1 MKKIKKV
8 ILCNIGRIQQDFEY
22 IFPNIEIVKY
32 LSEDKNIKELNKKEV
47 ITFDDLKKNNK
58 TMIIICDRKEKK
70 YESYFNKINYEE
82 GKNYVYLEDYATVLD
97 EPESPKMN
105 FLKEKFWY
113 NNFHPKKSNSE
124 MLKDMIYTDS
134 RYDFDCIMPFN
145 YVQIQT
151 YGFVYPCCQG
161 WAKYNIGNIFFDSPK
176 KVWNSTTAKL
186 YRLSV
191 INKTYAFCEPN
202 NCPYL
207 SNPHQVNKRETCHY
221 VKERPDSVCLAYD
234 YTCNLMCKSC
244 RNERM
249 NHNNNKDYQVMYN
262 DIVKKLHKYN
272 WLDAKELYVASQG
285 EAMLGKS
292 YRKILFSDKTNRKSI
307 IIHTNGTLLNKANL
321 DKLTSKY
328 SDISLFISLDACTK
342 KTYETLRKGGNFDI
356 LMKNLIYISELKK
369 EGKINYVSIL
379 YVVQRENYA
388 ELAETCK
395 LAISL
400 GFDRLDATR
409 IFNWGTYS
417 EEEFKN
423 VSMFDENGEA
433 NKELQK
439 ILEDS
444 IFKTKKIEISGNIF
458 K

>member
-1 MKKIKKV
+1 MKKFKKV

-22 IFPNIEIVKY
+22 IFPNTEIVKY

-70 YESYFNKINYEE
+70 YKSYFNKINYVE
-82 GKNYVYLEDYATVLD
+82 GKNYRYLEDYATVLD

-113 NNFHPKKSNSE
+113 NNFHQKKSNSE

-134 RYDFDCIMPFN
+134 RYDFNCIMPFN

-161 WAKYNIGNIFFDSPK
+161 WAKYNIGNIFFDGPK
-176 KVWNSTTAKL
+176 KVWNSTAAKL

-307 IIHTNGTLLNKANL
+307 IIHTNGTLLNKTNL

-328 SDISLFISLDACTK
+328 SDITLFISLDACTK

-356 LMKNLIYISELKK
+356 LPYTDYIIKP
-369 EGKINYVSIL
+369 
-379 YVVQRENYA
+379 
-388 ELAETCK
+388 
-395 LAISL
+395 
-400 GFDRLDATR
+400 
-409 IFNWGTYS
+409 
-417 EEEFKN
+417 
-423 VSMFDENGEA
+423 
-433 NKELQK
+433 
-439 ILEDS
+439 
-444 IFKTKKIEISGNIF
+444 
-458 K
+458 

>member
-1 MKKIKKV
+1 
-8 ILCNIGRIQQDFEY
+8 
-22 IFPNIEIVKY
+22 
-32 LSEDKNIKELNKKEV
+32 
-47 ITFDDLKKNNK
+47 
-58 TMIIICDRKEKK
+58 
-70 YESYFNKINYEE
+70 
-82 GKNYVYLEDYATVLD
+82 
-97 EPESPKMN
+97 
-105 FLKEKFWY
+105 
-113 NNFHPKKSNSE
+113 
-124 MLKDMIYTDS
+124 
-134 RYDFDCIMPFN
+134 
-145 YVQIQT
+145 
-151 YGFVYPCCQG
+151 
-161 WAKYNIGNIFFDSPK
+161 
-176 KVWNSTTAKL
+176 
-186 YRLSV
+186 
-191 INKTYAFCEPN
+191 
-202 NCPYL
+202 
-207 SNPHQVNKRETCHY
+207 
-221 VKERPDSVCLAYD
+221 
-234 YTCNLMCKSC
+234 
-244 RNERM
+244 
-249 NHNNNKDYQVMYN
+249 
-262 DIVKKLHKYN
+262 
-272 WLDAKELYVASQG
+272 
-285 EAMLGKS
+285 MLGKT

-328 SDISLFISLDACTK
+328 SDITLFISLDACTK

-379 YVVQRENYA
+379 YVVQRENYT

-400 GFDRLDATR
+400 GFDRFDATR

-444 IFKTKKIEISGNIF
+444 IFKTKNIEITGNIF